1 MKEKLLTKVLKSV
14 NTASTACAGMAVN
27 SACVI
32 AIYEPEMP
40 ECAKSL
46 RKLD

>member
-1 MKEKLLTKVLKSV
+1 MKEKILTKVLKSV
-14 NTASTACAGMAVN
+14 SSASTVCAGMAVN
-27 SACVI
+27 SSCFL